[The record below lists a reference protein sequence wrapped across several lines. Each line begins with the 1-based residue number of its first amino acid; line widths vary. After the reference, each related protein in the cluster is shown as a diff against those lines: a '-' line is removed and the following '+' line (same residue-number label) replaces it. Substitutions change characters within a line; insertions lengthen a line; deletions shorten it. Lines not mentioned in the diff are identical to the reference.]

1 MLAFGKALAER
12 GARMSIEFQLVEFL
26 GGPFDGHRLRIAA
39 ARDELAAVAT
49 FSVNKNVLQLLSGA
63 APGPIAP
70 VTSTAV
76 YQLEWTAGTARYRF
90 LKAGQPSSV
99 STGPSPEAK

>member
-1 MLAFGKALAER
+1 
-12 GARMSIEFQLVEFL
+12 MSIEFQLVEFI

-39 ARDELAAVAT
+39 TRRDLAPVAT

-63 APGPIAP
+63 APGPVAP

-76 YQLEWTAGTARYRF
+76 YQLEWARGAARYRF
-90 LKAGQPSSV
+90 LKARQPSSV
-99 STGPSPEAK
+99 SAGGTSGEL